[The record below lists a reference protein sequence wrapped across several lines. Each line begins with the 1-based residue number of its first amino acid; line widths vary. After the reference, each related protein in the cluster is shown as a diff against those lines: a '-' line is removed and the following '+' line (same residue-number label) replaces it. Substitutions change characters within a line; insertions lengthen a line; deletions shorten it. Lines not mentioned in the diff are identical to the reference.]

1 MDPQRKALYEYF
13 SALMEPWDGPALIS
27 FTDGHYLGATLD
39 QNGLRPGRFYVT
51 HSGRVIMA
59 SEVGVVDIPPEDV
72 SRKGRLNP
80 GMMFLVDFKKHV
92 GVDDEAL
99 KQQYSLARPYGK
111 WLERKKITLKN
122 IVESVDE
129 SDKVW
134 PPITGV
140 LKWLHLC
147 ACWASNNDDNMEY
160 MGMHGLVAPLR
171 AFGYT
176 VESLE
181 MLLLPMA
188 KDVVEALGSM
198 GNDVPL
204 VVMSNREKLTFEYF
218 KQMFGQVT
226 NPPIDPIRE
235 KIITSMECMVGP
247 EGDLTET
254 NKEQCQRMSLQG
266 PLLSIDEM
274 QAIKKMNYRGWCI
287 KVVDITYLKER
298 GRNELEET
306 LDRICLEAHDA
317 IKKGYTT
324 LVLSDRGG

>member
-1 MDPQRKALYEYF
+1 
-13 SALMEPWDGPALIS
+13 
-27 FTDGHYLGATLD
+27 
-39 QNGLRPGRFYVT
+39 
-51 HSGRVIMA
+51 MA

-80 GMMFLVDFKKHV
+80 GMMLLMDFKKHV
-92 GVDDEAL
+92 VVDDEAL

-129 SDKVW
+129 SDKLW

-140 LKWLHLC
+140 LK
-147 ACWASNNDDNMEY
+147 ASNNDDNMEY

-198 GNDVPL
+198 GNDAPL
-204 VVMSNREKLTFEYF
+204 AVMSNREKHTFEYF
-218 KQMFGQVT
+218 KQMFAQVI

-235 KIITSMECMVGP
+235 KIVTSMECMVGP

-254 NKEQCQRMSLQG
+254 SEEQCQRMSLQG

-274 QAIKKMNYRGWCI
+274 QAIKKMNYRGWHN

-298 GRNELEET
+298 GRNGLEET
-306 LDRICLEAHDA
+306 LDRICSQAHDV
-317 IKKGYTT
+317 IKKGCTT